1 MIQEQKEVPHII
13 IVGSGFGG
21 IYAYRNLKKRLGKRA
36 RFTIVSPDNHFT
48 FTPLLH
54 EVATGSIEAN
64 HILEAFR
71 TFIDPE
77 TTTIVHAYVT
87 KILED
92 EKMVETKEGTLSY
105 DYLVLATGSR
115 ACFYGIRGAEEN
127 SIVLKSVYDA
137 IALRERVI
145 SMFDKAEEEPS
156 EEVKKELLS
165 FVVVGGGPTGVELAS
180 EIHEFTT
187 KTLCCLYSSAIEP
200 PHVTVSLVTATPE
213 LVPMFPEK
221 MRRIAAAELAR
232 KGIQMFFNKKIVQ
245 VSDVGVSDSEGQTVK
260 ARTTIWCA
268 GIEPNTP
275 EFSSGTVELHKSGR
289 IIVDEYLR
297 VPTHPEIY
305 VIGDVGTMSTGTTPQ
320 MPTLAQVAV
329 AEARYLG
336 RTLSEYILHGTRPTP
351 FSYTLK
357 GELVSLGRFKATGE
371 IFGITI
377 QGFIAWFIWRTVY
390 LFKFVS
396 ASKRFKIMLDWTI
409 NLFMPRDITSLS
421 FKRLVPPEHSHEEKS
436 I

>member
-1 MIQEQKEVPHII
+1 MTEVKKEVPHIV

-21 IYAYRNLKKRLGKRA
+21 VYAYRNLRKRLGKRA

-71 TFIDPE
+71 TFIDPD

-92 EKMVETKEGTLSY
+92 DNMVETGEGTILY

-115 ACFYGIRGAEEN
+115 ACYYGTKGAEDN

-145 SMFDKAEEEPS
+145 NMFDRAEEEPS
-156 EEVKKELLS
+156 EDKKHELLS
-165 FVVVGGGPTGVELAS
+165 FIVVGGGPTGVELAA
-180 EIHEFTT
+180 ELHEFTT

-200 PHVTVSLVTATPE
+200 RDVTVSLVTATPE
-213 LVPMFPEK
+213 LVPMFPPK
-221 MRRIAAAELAR
+221 MRTIAKDELER
-232 KGIQMFFNKKIVQ
+232 KGIKMYFNKKIV
-245 VSDVGVSDSEGQTVK
+245 SVGDDGVADSEGNKVVGHTV
-260 ARTTIWCA
+260 IWCA

-275 EFSSGTVELHKSGR
+275 EFSSNTVSLHKSGR
-289 IIVDEYLR
+289 VIVDEYLR
-297 VPTHPEIY
+297 VPTHSNIY
-305 VIGDVGTMSTGTTPQ
+305 VIGDVGTTSTGAVPQ

-336 RTLSEYILHGTRPTP
+336 RTLSARILGTGQPAP
-351 FSYTLK
+351 FSYALK
-357 GELVSLGRFKATGE
+357 GELVSLGRFRATGE

-377 QGFIAWFIWRTVY
+377 RGFIAWFIWRTVY

-396 ASKRFKIMLDWTI
+396 ASKRFKIVLDWTI

-421 FKRLVPPEHSHEEKS
+421 FKRLAPPSHTHES
-436 I
+436 